1 MTPEEIRHRL
11 DRGALTRFRRGG
23 YGAVLEESPEER
35 HLRLMLATVPLVDGE
50 SVFSHT
56 SAAVLHGLPV
66 RLVSL
71 QQATMIRRTS
81 GHGNGTRNLRVRNT
95 RLAANQVMDVEGLRV
110 TTLARTV
117 CDQARLEPFEWG
129 VASADAAL
137 RMGLSIEE
145 LRFEL
150 FRFPRLF
157 GIRRAQ
163 QVLRFA
169 DGAAESPGESLS
181 RVQMARLGIPEP
193 ILQFE
198 IFDENGELVARTDFG
213 WPEHGLVGEMDGETK
228 YGELLKPNEK
238 PSHVIMREK
247 QREQRLRRLGWW
259 PVRWGWAE
267 ANARDLLAPIL
278 LDGFENALPRAS

>member
-1 MTPEEIRHRL
+1 M
-11 DRGALTRFRRGG
+11 
-23 YGAVLEESPEER
+23 
-35 HLRLMLATVPLVDGE
+35 
-50 SVFSHT
+50 
-56 SAAVLHGLPV
+56 
-66 RLVSL
+66 
-71 QQATMIRRTS
+71 
-81 GHGNGTRNLRVRNT
+81 
-95 RLAANQVMDVEGLRV
+95 

-129 VASADAAL
+129 VAAADAGL
-137 RMGLSIEE
+137 RMGLNAEE
-145 LRFEL
+145 LKFEL
-150 FRFPRLF
+150 SRFPRLY
-157 GIRRAQ
+157 GMRRAQ

-267 ANARDLLAPIL
+267 ANSRDLLAPIL
-278 LDGFENALPRAS
+278 LDGFGNAIPRAS